1 MMVKYSY
8 GQKSAELLSSLN
20 PSNHTFKTYNGL
32 GHSSDPRVSL
42 HNIVHTCTCTCT
54 IYMYMQSCTCT
65 CTTLFIKIS
74 NLLLILFLFIGDE
87 RY

>member
-32 GHSSDPRVSL
+32 GHSSDPTVS
-42 HNIVHTCTCTCT
+42 VHVVHVNVRCFT
-54 IYMYMQSCTCT
+54 
-65 CTTLFIKIS
+65 FIKMREFVI
-74 NLLLILFLFIGDE
+74 LLIC
-87 RY
+87 